1 MTAYERALLHAQER
15 HDAALAECQTCS
27 GDGECPTCDGWG
39 YVLSHVGR
47 GTCDRCNGSGECV
60 ECQGSG
66 AA

>member
-1 MTAYERALLHAQER
+1 MTPDERALLHAQER
-15 HDAALAECQTCS
+15 HDAELSECQTCS

-47 GTCDRCNGSGECV
+47 ATCDRCNGSGECV